1 MTKRDTL
8 TNRLPASAKLFIT
21 YLRVFLVTSFIA
33 GVFLFLYSAIKTN
46 NISSE
51 FAFSLIATLSLSLQV
66 FTVWYLFR
74 RDRMKRST
82 ANPSPPRPKQET
94 KAHMGT

>member
-1 MTKRDTL
+1 MTTHDTL
-8 TNRLPASAKLFIT
+8 SNRLPASAKLFIT

-74 RDRMKRST
+74 RDRMKRPTSD
-82 ANPSPPRPKQET
+82 PSPQPKREP